1 MAPLQTIAPSVEQVP
16 VVLLEDDEEL
26 PVLDPA
32 EEEEKK
38 PVSAPELE
46 PEPEEEL

>member
-26 PVLDPA
+26 PGLDPA
-32 EEEEKK
+32 EEEEE

-46 PEPEEEL
+46 PVPEEEL